1 MTNELI
7 STLSKLADQY
17 ANEQIK
23 NDNTKDWQTV
33 RDSRFAELVYE
44 NTRHVAVEAMLAYA
58 IWSPQKWELETD
70 WINTPD
76 ASAFYV
82 RIGFH
87 LWDMVMNYD
96 DLLWKC
102 QGILEPKDYMRLAGL
117 IVAEKELRYT
127 NEQLKEKN
135 DELYQDKERW
145 YRMSERFCNKLEE
158 MKKNEVL

>member
-1 MTNELI
+1 
-7 STLSKLADQY
+7 
-17 ANEQIK
+17 
-23 NDNTKDWQTV
+23 
-33 RDSRFAELVYE
+33 
-44 NTRHVAVEAMLAYA
+44 
-58 IWSPQKWELETD
+58 
-70 WINTPD
+70 
-76 ASAFYV
+76 
-82 RIGFH
+82 
-87 LWDMVMNYD
+87 MVMNYD

-102 QGILEPKDYMRLAGL
+102 EGILEPKDYMRLAGL